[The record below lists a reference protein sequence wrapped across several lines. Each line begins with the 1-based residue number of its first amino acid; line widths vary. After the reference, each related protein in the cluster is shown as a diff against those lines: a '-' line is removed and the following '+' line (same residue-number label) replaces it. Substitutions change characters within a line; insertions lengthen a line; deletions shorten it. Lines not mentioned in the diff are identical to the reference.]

1 MLSASLSKTFL
12 FLSLQEELWPGEV
25 RPPQPAGEHE
35 GQGAA
40 QDAGAVHED
49 EPEPDRP
56 RAEAAVCPAG
66 QAALHED
73 RQRAQDIRQSSVY
86 GHPPGKLSMV
96 TLLVSCLWSPSW

>member
-1 MLSASLSKTFL
+1 MLSASLNKT
-12 FLSLQEELWPGEV
+12 FLSLQEELWSGEV
-25 RPPQPAGEHE
+25 RPSQSAGEHE

-73 RQRAQDIRQSSVY
+73 RQRAQDLRQSSVY
-86 GHPPGKLSMV
+86 GHPPGKLS
-96 TLLVSCLWSPSW
+96 PSW